1 MKLYQILLP
10 VLIGALIGYCTNYIA
25 IKMLFRPR
33 KAWYIGKWKV
43 PMTPGVIPKNKAR
56 LASAVGNAVSDRLL
70 TRQDILDGVKDSGLR
85 ENIVSAIVAPM
96 AGGNSSLRD
105 LTNNL
110 VSEKNLNCALD
121 DLSGFLG
128 QKIINGIKAA
138 DLRSMVSEILQP
150 SLGLLLSN
158 PMVAMF
164 LGGVSMDAI
173 SEQVSLAI
181 TGYLDAN
188 GQEKMIPMVRQELE
202 GMLNQPVSAGLEAV
216 HLDERGLRQV
226 LEKVMDR
233 FLDGSAANL
242 LACIDVKGI
251 VEAKINSMDVK
262 ELEDLVMSVMK
273 NELQTVVNLGALIG
287 AIIGAVNIL
296 I

>member
-110 VSEKNLNCALD
+110 VSE
-121 DLSGFLG
+121 
-128 QKIINGIKAA
+128 
-138 DLRSMVSEILQP
+138 R
-150 SLGLLLSN
+150 
-158 PMVAMF
+158 
-164 LGGVSMDAI
+164 
-173 SEQVSLAI
+173 
-181 TGYLDAN
+181 T
-188 GQEKMIPMVRQELE
+188 
-202 GMLNQPVSAGLEAV
+202 
-216 HLDERGLRQV
+216 
-226 LEKVMDR
+226 
-233 FLDGSAANL
+233 
-242 LACIDVKGI
+242 
-251 VEAKINSMDVK
+251 
-262 ELEDLVMSVMK
+262 
-273 NELQTVVNLGALIG
+273 
-287 AIIGAVNIL
+287 
-296 I
+296 